1 MDGEP
6 VPVPV
11 TDGEADT
18 ETVPDSDA
26 VADAENESLTEGVEL
41 FVLELTIEFVSAP
54 VVDGEMDTVTESL
67 ADVDTVALIVPL
79 RLPECDTDGDGLVD
93 REKVPDAVPHAVDD
107 GDRDRVLVTE
117 PVADTVCVGDTV
129 SDTDTVRHA
138 DAVYEEL
145 SVAED
150 ETDLVDDGH
159 PLADVDSER
168 VIVGDFVDDPS
179 GLAVAAA
186 LPVKDVVGVTV
197 PVRLVDGVRERVG
210 EPEKEP
216 DTVLLG
222 VRDPDRVAVPHAVDD
237 AHAEKLTDA
246 VGVGVSD
253 CVSVAVTDAV
263 IESVALPVRSALCD
277 RVALDDAVPGAL
289 ADAVAGSD
297 FVAVPLAAETVG
309 ANVSDGV
316 DVGVTEGD
324 DECELL
330 TTAVRLCEDDTVAL
344 RADDADLLCEK
355 DTVALRADEADLLC
369 EDDTVALRADEADL
383 L

>member
-1 MDGEP
+1 VDGEP

-11 TDGEADT
+11 ADGEAVT

-26 VADAENESLTEGVEL
+26 VADAEKEMLAEGVEL

-54 VVDGEMDTVTESL
+54 VVDGEMDTVTELL

-79 RLPECDTDGDGLVD
+79 RLPGCDPDGDGLVD
-93 REKVPDAVPHAVDD
+93 RENVPDAVPHAVDD

-117 PVADTVCVGDTV
+117 PVADTVRVGDTV

-145 SVAED
+145 SVAEE
-150 ETDLVDDGH
+150 ETDPVDDGH
-159 PLADVDSER
+159 PLADAESER

-179 GLAVAAA
+179 GLAVTAA
-186 LPVKDVVGVTV
+186 LPVKEVVGVTV

-222 VRDPDRVAVPHAVDD
+222 VGDPDRVAEPHAVDD
-237 AHAEKLTDA
+237 AHPEKLTDA

-263 IESVALPVRSALCD
+263 IETVALPVRGALCD
-277 RVALDDAVPGAL
+277 RVVLGDGVPGAL
-289 ADAVAGSD
+289 AVAVAGSD

-309 ANVSDGV
+309 ASVSDGV
-316 DVGVTEGD
+316 DVGVAEGG

-330 TTAVRLCEDDTVAL
+330 TTAVRLCEDDMVAL
-344 RADDADLLCEK
+344 RADDADLL
-355 DTVALRADEADLLC
+355 
-369 EDDTVALRADEADL
+369 
-383 L
+383 